1 MRSVSGTRRGFGSP
15 ARTQILTLA
24 VIASDMTKYLTTFLL
39 ILSSQVFGQYKLD
52 IDCFVMGIID
62 DGTKKLIKEEKQD
75 WEWIEE
81 FPPPDFELMDCI
93 DSLINIENSSRTNE
107 VKIISRRTLSQN
119 KGISNMY
126 YSKVLADQINK
137 NYKFKFHHEWDL
149 KMRKMY
155 IGHAK
160 PKCLKNN
167 DERISYL
174 LGAWVCFGKIDS
186 GQYSITIRR
195 SEDKF
200 KLILNSLKELGCE
213 IVKADSE
220 VYTDIDA
227 NESHIE
233 SQTVTF
239 KPTDSFSNEIKK
251 FTGLVGRLERK
262 RLVFYNSS
270 E

>member
-1 MRSVSGTRRGFGSP
+1 VFQKPCTSYVP
-15 ARTQILTLA
+15 TLA

-93 DSLINIENSSRTNE
+93 DSLISIENSTWTNE
-107 VKIISRRTLSQN
+107 AKIVSRRTLSQN
-119 KGISNMY
+119 NGISNMY
-126 YSKVLADQINK
+126 YSKELADRINK

-149 KMRKMY
+149 KMRRMY
-155 IGHAK
+155 IGHVK

-195 SEDKF
+195 SDDKF
-200 KLILNSLKELGCE
+200 KLILNSLKELGCD
-213 IVKADSE
+213 IVKADSQ
-220 VYTDIDA
+220 VHTDIDTKK
-227 NESHIE
+227 SFIE

-239 KPTDSFSNEIKK
+239 KPTDNLADEIKK
-251 FTGLVGRLERK
+251 FTGLVGRLEKK